1 MTLECEC
8 LLHPFVQEAPLLEG
22 PHRRL
27 CALSLQAVFRAYQE
41 SFSPRSRARCPRRW
55 KTDQFGEETA
65 HGFCLRSHLCRM
77 LAGLRLRLS

>member
-41 SFSPRSRARCPRRW
+41 SFSPRSRQMPQEMENGPVR
-55 KTDQFGEETA
+55 
-65 HGFCLRSHLCRM
+65 
-77 LAGLRLRLS
+77 